1 VEGKFCESRTNGV
14 LSGDQGLEIFE
25 AGYPKSEQTKC
36 NSMAQRDGIEETA
49 TAGSSSL
56 SYDATTDQYTYVWK
70 TEKAWSDSCRQLV
83 ILLDDGTFHRAN
95 FNFVK

>member
-1 VEGKFCESRTNGV
+1 
-14 LSGDQGLEIFE
+14 
-25 AGYPKSEQTKC
+25 
-36 NSMAQRDGIEETA
+36 MAQRDGIEETA

-70 TEKAWSDSCRQLV
+70 SEKAWSDNCRQLV